1 MKYNK
6 CQNKC
11 KDQIIIEKFN
21 LYIYKLNINNI
32 YQKFKMYPSY
42 LGCLISWMADIKS
55 TLYFIGSY
63 GLFSLTLDA
72 LLAFLGLN
80 NLWWVSAE
88 NKFFLS
94 GGLQLYA
101 DVNLFNR
108 SSSYNELFIFFS
120 FIWLFSKFNFFSW
133 YFKIFFDNS

>member
-42 LGCLISWMADIKS
+42 LGCLIS
-55 TLYFIGSY
+55 
-63 GLFSLTLDA
+63 
-72 LLAFLGLN
+72 
-80 NLWWVSAE
+80 
-88 NKFFLS
+88 
-94 GGLQLYA
+94 
-101 DVNLFNR
+101 
-108 SSSYNELFIFFS
+108 
-120 FIWLFSKFNFFSW
+120 
-133 YFKIFFDNS
+133 